1 MMGLMKRLCIQ
12 LQLTLFAIAF
22 SITSFAQS
30 KHGYFYDEAGNR
42 IERRMVLEDERL
54 RGVRTAINESN
65 DISYILDEGASVGS
79 IPIQTMVTESGG
91 KVYSLNIPVASDY
104 NLVPALSIV
113 YNSQSGEGDVAWGW
127 NLSGISRIKI
137 CNKTLYFDGD
147 AKPAATSGSDC
158 VYELDGERLVQ
169 GMTLPTYYELET
181 ARSRILVHHSR
192 PFDTSAGYSFD
203 RFDVSYPDGRKAVFK
218 QINPRQ
224 VSDSFPLV
232 EIEDAD
238 GNRICFNY
246 ERQGNHDYIKTI
258 EYGFDNN
265 GNSHASISFTYENRE
280 DVVVQYRAGIAISNP
295 LVLTSIASYDE
306 SRELMRYSFTRSSHN
321 GTTVLTSIN
330 CINEEEYLNPVRF
343 YYSETGDDV
352 LLFGG
357 FFTLPFNVSS
367 PQNCICLSGTFLR
380 DSYSSGMIM
389 YENDPI
395 QGNYFDSH
403 SRLLITPKIGP
414 NASYLEIEAEDGFQR
429 LVPADIDGDGFD
441 EAVKIRY
448 LSADNSGTRI
458 ESKVYKFSG
467 VSSSW
472 TVDSISVQA
481 VIPER
486 LQLGHDIYSPIG
498 CSFLFGSFLGNGKK
512 QLMTISSNQS
522 TLGPSH
528 SYCSIIDLNSG
539 ELLCHQVS
547 PFDVSYEDYGNIA
560 AIDMDSDGKTDLVRK
575 DGTSLHIYRFDLSSG
590 SLSRIKTLSGLPSS
604 KILSSALVSDIN
616 SDGYMD
622 FAFHAQDSSQ
632 WRFYF
637 YTGGTFVNRN
647 QMIYTSESDD
657 LFYFIDID
665 GDGAPDLVKQHGS
678 TVSWYRNVNGAI
690 NENSEPSTYDLVGS
704 SYAIIPSATL
714 GVFPRTQ
721 LLILENSKIS
731 VAKYDRNESIERQI
745 SDCINSYGIRIHTD
759 YKDISL
765 FGNAVYQS
773 SPDVQWDQQRGFH
786 AGILPLSVVEQEK
799 TTMGEDILMWN
810 HYSYKDLCLNNCGLG
825 FCGFREMLVE
835 DDLSISGDVYRRR
848 TVYNPQKRGLPILSQ
863 MWSISQDAGNKLMSN
878 LSITYD
884 NNSTQY
890 GKDNPQLTDMVEY
903 DALTGIRK
911 RTHYIYS
918 SYGYLL
924 KQFSIF
930 ELNGVI
936 DQKDTTI
943 NTYNNIISNSRYQLG
958 LPATVYN
965 SVKKGESSPMRKKSI
980 MSYSV
985 SGHLLSC
992 QLFVVAG
999 DSLITSETLN
1009 YTYSTKGKVLSKS
1022 VSNRGAL
1029 ANNTTTYTYDSLGRY
1044 CIREMDPLSR
1054 IIEYRA
1060 RDKWGTV
1067 LEQTDYRG
1075 NSFSVVTDVWG
1086 NGIAFSSPNGA
1097 IRYINC
1103 SWGGN
1108 GLYTVTRQSND
1119 APTVVSHYDALGR
1132 EILHSESRFDG
1143 TELKQS
1149 VSYDRFGRKVYESTL
1164 FKGVS
1169 TSFFSR
1175 NIFDRYGRLVE
1186 TITPA
1191 GKSTTWEYNGASVT
1205 KREGG
1210 LFLRTITDASGDVV
1224 YTEDNGGEIHRILRS
1239 DGQPSSVGATTFSY
1253 DIYGRRISI
1262 SDPSSGIRT
1271 WSYADM
1277 PDGSYNVVCSSSG
1290 GCRLENYDCHDR
1302 LLSVSTEGEFSTIY
1316 SYNDYGDI
1324 VLVQSSN
1331 GTSTSYSYDYLGRQS
1346 SMTQTVGDGCWM
1358 TVDYSYNPQN
1368 GLLNSS
1374 SFSSF
1379 RGVIGTESYIYSG
1392 GYLTS
1397 TLWNGSSVMTIVTED
1412 ALGLPAKVRT
1422 GVIDR
1427 FYTHNNYGYEIRRW
1441 ACRDGSQ
1448 SNLYDEE
1455 YTFNVTT
1462 GNISSRTDRISGN
1475 TESFSYDYLD
1485 RLTAVQTGLSIESMS
1500 YESNGNI
1507 LSRSSVAG
1515 FDYEDTQH
1523 PYRMTSA
1530 SATSAISALPQHIS
1544 YNFDGRPLEIV
1555 EDGVRA
1561 SFTYNSSGER
1571 VRMDVSD
1578 SDGNPLLTKLYF
1590 SNRYEVEITSD
1601 GNFVET
1607 LWLGGSS
1614 YDGTAMCVHETYTGG
1629 EQIIQVL
1636 RDRQGSIINTVN
1648 EYGVSVRLS
1657 YDAWGRLRNPDT
1669 WEPLTSN
1676 ELKSL
1681 PSQLLTL
1688 RTYTGHELLPWFA
1701 LYNCNARLYDPAT
1714 TRFLGPDPFIQIPD
1728 FTQSYNRYAYCLN
1741 NPLKYTDESGELF
1754 GIDDAVIVSALI
1766 IAGVSMAIDYG
1777 IQVFANYIESKNN
1790 PDMTSQDIWLNNI
1803 DWFDIGVTGILSG
1816 LTGGYSVAAQS
1827 GLAISKFGKLLLRQE
1842 KILKVGEIL
1851 ITSAIDIT
1859 GNGYQGV
1866 TFSQFSQRAISG
1878 IITMGVVEQLSKTLS
1893 RTNYATDIGLP
1904 EQTHHFATNK
1914 NKFFTP
1920 QMQEIAGKYG
1930 LDLDGDWN
1938 KALIRH
1944 LGRHPNEYHN
1954 FILQTMYQI
1963 DYEAAGDTSKFLEL
1977 FDLYIKQTI
1986 INNPELLRKS
1996 GWRF

>member
-1 MMGLMKRLCIQ
+1 
-12 LQLTLFAIAF
+12 
-22 SITSFAQS
+22 
-30 KHGYFYDEAGNR
+30 
-42 IERRMVLEDERL
+42 
-54 RGVRTAINESN
+54 
-65 DISYILDEGASVGS
+65 
-79 IPIQTMVTESGG
+79 
-91 KVYSLNIPVASDY
+91 
-104 NLVPALSIV
+104 
-113 YNSQSGEGDVAWGW
+113 
-127 NLSGISRIKI
+127 
-137 CNKTLYFDGD
+137 
-147 AKPAATSGSDC
+147 
-158 VYELDGERLVQ
+158 
-169 GMTLPTYYELET
+169 
-181 ARSRILVHHSR
+181 
-192 PFDTSAGYSFD
+192 
-203 RFDVSYPDGRKAVFK
+203 
-218 QINPRQ
+218 
-224 VSDSFPLV
+224 
-232 EIEDAD
+232 
-238 GNRICFNY
+238 
-246 ERQGNHDYIKTI
+246 
-258 EYGFDNN
+258 
-265 GNSHASISFTYENRE
+265 
-280 DVVVQYRAGIAISNP
+280 
-295 LVLTSIASYDE
+295 
-306 SRELMRYSFTRSSHN
+306 
-321 GTTVLTSIN
+321 
-330 CINEEEYLNPVRF
+330 
-343 YYSETGDDV
+343 
-352 LLFGG
+352 
-357 FFTLPFNVSS
+357 
-367 PQNCICLSGTFLR
+367 
-380 DSYSSGMIM
+380 
-389 YENDPI
+389 
-395 QGNYFDSH
+395 
-403 SRLLITPKIGP
+403 
-414 NASYLEIEAEDGFQR
+414 
-429 LVPADIDGDGFD
+429 
-441 EAVKIRY
+441 
-448 LSADNSGTRI
+448 
-458 ESKVYKFSG
+458 
-467 VSSSW
+467 
-472 TVDSISVQA
+472 
-481 VIPER
+481 
-486 LQLGHDIYSPIG
+486 
-498 CSFLFGSFLGNGKK
+498 
-512 QLMTISSNQS
+512 
-522 TLGPSH
+522 
-528 SYCSIIDLNSG
+528 
-539 ELLCHQVS
+539 
-547 PFDVSYEDYGNIA
+547 
-560 AIDMDSDGKTDLVRK
+560 
-575 DGTSLHIYRFDLSSG
+575 
-590 SLSRIKTLSGLPSS
+590 
-604 KILSSALVSDIN
+604 
-616 SDGYMD
+616 
-622 FAFHAQDSSQ
+622 
-632 WRFYF
+632 
-637 YTGGTFVNRN
+637 
-647 QMIYTSESDD
+647 
-657 LFYFIDID
+657 
-665 GDGAPDLVKQHGS
+665 
-678 TVSWYRNVNGAI
+678 
-690 NENSEPSTYDLVGS
+690 
-704 SYAIIPSATL
+704 
-714 GVFPRTQ
+714 
-721 LLILENSKIS
+721 
-731 VAKYDRNESIERQI
+731 
-745 SDCINSYGIRIHTD
+745 
-759 YKDISL
+759 
-765 FGNAVYQS
+765 
-773 SPDVQWDQQRGFH
+773 
-786 AGILPLSVVEQEK
+786 
-799 TTMGEDILMWN
+799 
-810 HYSYKDLCLNNCGLG
+810 
-825 FCGFREMLVE
+825 MLVE